1 MATFVPNSTFGRK
14 TLHNVFESEATRVA
28 AWLLNVPGD
37 TVGDRSTW
45 TWADNWK
52 NYRVDSP
59 FAYTVNTSVID
70 LNSRTAT
77 PPSEIEVFEDGV
89 NVSPG
94 AYYVEGSGANNNNQ
108 YTYVYNTG
116 TETITFTHYAV
127 FVQEQPF
134 SSLTYY
140 LTDVLNPRTN
150 DYLAIVKPYDTT
162 NEAPV
167 TLGPGQA
174 MFIYFNFFAPT
185 VVGASS
191 SNFDSYSALVAADEA
206 YLNDLID
213 ETNLYTPP
221 NPIGNA
227 GINSYS
233 LNKSTSPFLVQTYK
247 NLLGFT
253 PSTLATPRFLVELL
267 NVTGSEPGF
276 DEPLS
281 AWSGSSINRFVVAS
295 PEYEYAYNQET
306 GTYTVSLG
314 PSTFEVS
321 FTSDKVHLK
330 ENVEFVVTPPSSSS
344 FTYTHLAIFLA
355 PDATLPVNGQPYTHT
370 DPDTFVGV
378 IRLAASVTM
387 TSTSTARAY
396 PFNLS
401 LVYNPELT
409 ATPI

>member
-14 TLHNVFESEATRVA
+14 TLHNVFESEATGVA
-28 AWLLNVPGD
+28 AWLLNVPSD

-59 FAYTVNTSVID
+59 FAYTTNTSVID
-70 LNSRTAT
+70 LNSRIAT

-94 AYYVEGSGANNNNQ
+94 AYYVEGSGANSNNQ

-116 TETITFTHYAV
+116 TQTITFTHYAV

-140 LTDVLNPRTN
+140 STDPVNPRTN
-150 DYLAIVKPYDTT
+150 NYLAIVKPYDTT

-167 TLGPGQA
+167 TLAPGQA
-174 MFIYFNFFAPT
+174 MFIYFNFFAPA

-227 GINSYS
+227 GFNSYS
-233 LNKSTSPFLVQTYK
+233 LNKSTSPFLLHTYK

-253 PSTLATPRFLVELL
+253 PSTLASPRFLVELL
-267 NVTGSEPGF
+267 NVTGSEPTF
-276 DEPLS
+276 DEPWS
-281 AWSGSSINRFVVAS
+281 AWSASSINRFALAS
-295 PEYEYAYNQET
+295 PEYEYAYNQEA

-314 PSTFEVS
+314 PSTIEIS
-321 FTSDKVHLK
+321 FASDKVRLK
-330 ENVEFVVTPPSSSS
+330 DNVEFVVTPPSSSS
-344 FTYTHLAIFLA
+344 FTYTHLAIFLQ

-396 PFNLS
+396 PFNLG
-401 LVYNPELT
+401 LVYNPEPT